1 MEKSFNAKKED
12 LDLTSLVEIVL
23 SWTFNDVRNQNLCKH
38 KVQTIPQ
45 TFMSVTNYLSSF
57 VPSLIEETHY
67 DLSSSLYGVQRAP
80 FCEILT
86 AVPERSRSF
95 IPTKFFLYQIS
106 VSRTDNDTKDVGKYE
121 PEVGDLIALTDIKP
135 KTIEDLNRPRRYY
148 HIAYVCGLKESTG
161 EISILSSKCIDMEI
175 NSSYLRSNS
184 TPKLY
189 AIHLLNLTTNIRVWK
204 GLNSELE
211 GANMNMIKKVL
222 QASSNVRIAK
232 LRTTVFI
239 V

>member
-1 MEKSFNAKKED
+1 
-12 LDLTSLVEIVL
+12 
-23 SWTFNDVRNQNLCKH
+23 
-38 KVQTIPQ
+38 
-45 TFMSVTNYLSSF
+45 MSVTNYLSSF
-57 VPSLIEETHY
+57 VPSLIEETHF
-67 DLSSSLYGVQRAP
+67 DLSSSLYGVHRDP

-95 IPTKFFLYQIS
+95 IPTRFFLYQIS
-106 VSRTDNDTKDVGKYE
+106 VHRTDNDTKDVGKYE
-121 PEVGDLIALTDIKP
+121 PEVGDLIVLTDIKP
-135 KTIEDLNRPRRYY
+135 KTIEDLNKPRRYY
-148 HIAYVCGLKESTG
+148 HIAYVCGSKESTN
-161 EISILSSKCIDMEI
+161 EISIFSSKYIDMEI
-175 NSSYLRSNS
+175 NSRNNS

-189 AIHLLNLTTNIRVWK
+189 AIYLLNLTTNIRVWK
-204 GLNSELE
+204 ALNIELE

>member
-1 MEKSFNAKKED
+1 
-12 LDLTSLVEIVL
+12 
-23 SWTFNDVRNQNLCKH
+23 
-38 KVQTIPQ
+38 
-45 TFMSVTNYLSSF
+45 MSVTNYLSSF
-57 VPSLIEETHY
+57 VPSLIEETHF
-67 DLSSSLYGVQRAP
+67 DLSSSLYGVHRAP

-95 IPTKFFLYQIS
+95 IPTRFFLYQIS
-106 VSRTDNDTKDVGKYE
+106 VHRTDNDTKDVGKYA

-148 HIAYVCGLKESTG
+148 HIAYVCGSKESTG
-161 EISILSSKCIDMEI
+161 EISILSNKCIDMEN
-175 NSSYLRSNS
+175 NSSYLSNN

-189 AIHLLNLTTNIRVWK
+189 AVSLLNLTTNIRVWK
-204 GLNSELE
+204 ALNSELE

-232 LRTTVFI
+232 LRNSRFHCLVSCYFSDFMNFNFLNTSVSKNLLKYLSI
-239 V
+239 MHKRQRA